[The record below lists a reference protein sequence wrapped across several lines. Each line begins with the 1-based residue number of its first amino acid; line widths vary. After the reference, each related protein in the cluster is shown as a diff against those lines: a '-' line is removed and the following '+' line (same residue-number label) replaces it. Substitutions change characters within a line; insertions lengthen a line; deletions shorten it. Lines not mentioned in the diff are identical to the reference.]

1 VVFVLSDTVGAED
14 VFHTT
19 PRAVTAAPPSDVIFP
34 PPAAPVA
41 VILLIVVVLSVGIE
55 MVTQGTPGQFSK
67 AAFFQRTLISSRLNG
82 DLRCF
87 SKSPPSLIILFERTS

>member
-14 VFHTT
+14 VLHTT

-41 VILLIVVVLSVGIE
+41 VILLIVVVLSVGAMAE
-55 MVTQGTPGQFSK
+55 GVTEVDAVE
-67 AAFFQRTLISSRLNG
+67 AAEEPTELVATTVNV
-82 DLRCF
+82 
-87 SKSPPSLIILFERTS
+87 